1 MVQRTVTGNEGRKA
15 VSRTSI
21 SLPIRNDIPLADQCS
36 HGKTWKEPCID
47 CEIVS
52 MTEWLRTM
60 EPRIQRDRA
69 TLDRLLAERASLNGS
84 DNGA

>member
-1 MVQRTVTGNEGRKA
+1 M
-15 VSRTSI
+15 SRTSI

-36 HGKTWKEPCID
+36 HGKTWNEPCID

-69 TLDRLLAERASLNGS
+69 TLDRLLAERASLNGRERQP
-84 DNGA
+84 